1 MTDAQWLLSE
11 FLDLSHATQHEYAVG
26 DQADQYEANRKRA
39 EAIIARLAA
48 AEAERDAAVARLHV
62 PAATVITDAD
72 LPVWRSGLGIGY
84 DSGFAEGQRRATA
97 AIVADLRK
105 APRFHEIEHD
115 LSDRYES
122 GDHLKAPK

>member
-48 AEAERDAAVARLHV
+48 AEAERDAAVKKHDDLVNYLQRDKS
-62 PAATVITDAD
+62 VIIIDA
-72 LPVWRSGLGIGY
+72 LK
-84 DSGFAEGQRRATA
+84 EGERRATA
-97 AIVADLRK
+97 AIVDWLRSRGDCWTTDNEVADIFER
-105 APRFHEIEHD
+105 
-115 LSDRYES
+115 